1 MKSKLKLLETKAKE
15 IKGQSQETT
24 KKTDDKLKIK
34 IQTLEKNNEFLKLK
48 LIDLEKKIV
57 QEKENSQIL
66 SNKMS
71 KISLKNTT
79 QDKIIKELQKTTCK
93 MPQMDPSTELNQT
106 IQSVATKNSENF
118 EEVEKDLNETQEKN
132 NEPIVKKKPLIKK
145 NSEDAIILLNLLADM
160 SKCLKNTLPVLFQ
173 EENDVNLD
181 DTEKENFDIGSVFY
195 PNFNKIVSHL
205 IELSPIL
212 NKKYEIK
219 ALHNY
224 VDLLFKMVNFAF
236 RFKSTNNLEFCSG
249 DLKIGISSKKLE
261 SSKLKIKSL
270 QDHVNEI
277 MLCSSNLK
285 KINSF
290 NFCIFLRI
298 FKF

>member
-15 IKGQSQETT
+15 IKSQSQETT
-24 KKTDDKLKIK
+24 KKTDDKSKIK

-57 QEKENSQIL
+57 QEKENSQLL
-66 SNKMS
+66 SNRMI
-71 KISLKNTT
+71 KISHKNTT
-79 QDKIIKELQKTTCK
+79 QEKIIKELQKATHKT
-93 MPQMDPSTELNQT
+93 PQMDPSTELNQT
-106 IQSVATKNSENF
+106 IQSLAAKNSENF
-118 EEVEKDLNETQEKN
+118 EEEEKDLNETQEKN
-132 NEPIVKKKPLIKK
+132 IESIVKKKPLIKK
-145 NSEDAIILLNLLADM
+145 NSDDAIIFLNLLADM

-173 EENDVNLD
+173 DENEVNLD
-181 DTEKENFDIGSVFY
+181 DNQKENFDIGSVFY

-224 VDLLFKMVNFAF
+224 VDLLFRMINFAF
-236 RFKSTNNLEFCSG
+236 KFKSTNNLEFCSG
-249 DLKIGISSKKLE
+249 DLKSGISSKKLE

-277 MLCSSNLK
+277 MVCSSNFK
-285 KINSF
+285 KKK
-290 NFCIFLRI
+290 
-298 FKF
+298 KFFFYLERFF